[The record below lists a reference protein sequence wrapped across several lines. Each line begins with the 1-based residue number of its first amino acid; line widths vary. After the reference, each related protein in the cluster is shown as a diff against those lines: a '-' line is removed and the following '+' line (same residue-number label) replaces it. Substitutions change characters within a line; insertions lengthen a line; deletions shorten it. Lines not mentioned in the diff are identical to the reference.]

1 MAFCNKCGNQLT
13 GNEKFCAQ
21 CGADVIAKPSG
32 ASAPSVTPASAPSA
46 PPVQAQPVVSA
57 PVPPP
62 PPPPHVQ
69 PVQYVPAGATPV
81 AVAYP
86 QVPQTGGAKKGGM
99 MGTVVVVV
107 IVAAI
112 GYYFYNKQHVTPSP
126 SPTPIPQPTPQPGPN
141 PPPNPGPGGNN
152 KALQAQQSLSAQWQ
166 TTNGFIVVTAKWTNN
181 ATVNMTSA
189 VMECDQYNAGGTELA
204 QFRVTLNGPTPP
216 NTWSSYS
223 NVQMGE
229 AAADV
234 SKLNCNIVHVTPA
247 T

>member
-32 ASAPSVTPASAPSA
+32 SAAPVPSVIPTPVPSA
-46 PPVQAQPVVSA
+46 PPVHTQPLVSA
-57 PVPPP
+57 PPP
-62 PPPPHVQ
+62 PPPPVQ
-69 PVQYVPAGATPV
+69 QVQYVPAGPAPV
-81 AVAYP
+81 AVPYS
-86 QVPQTGGAKKGGM
+86 QVQPAGGAKKGGM
-99 MGTVVVVV
+99 MGTVVVLV

-112 GYYFYNKQHVTPSP
+112 GYYYYNKSHITP
-126 SPTPIPQPTPQPGPN
+126 SPTPSPTPPASQPGPQSN
-141 PPPNPGPGGNN
+141 PPPSGGTGNN

-166 TTNGFIVVTAKWTNN
+166 TANGFIVVTAKWTNN

-223 NVQMGE
+223 SVQMGE

>member
-21 CGADVIAKPSG
+21 CGADVIAKPS
-32 ASAPSVTPASAPSA
+32 SVTSTTSNVTPTPTPGT

-57 PVPPP
+57 PPPP
-62 PPPPHVQ
+62 PVQ
-69 PVQYVPAGATPV
+69 PVQYVPAGPTPV

-86 QVPQTGGAKKGGM
+86 QVQQAGAAKKGGM
-99 MGTVVVVV
+99 MGTLVVLA

-112 GYYFYNKQHVTPSP
+112 GYYYYTKSHVTPTPTP
-126 SPTPIPQPTPQPGPN
+126 SPTPPASQPGPQTN
-141 PPPNPGPGGNN
+141 PPPAGGGGNN
-152 KALQAQQSLSAQWQ
+152 KALQAQQALSAQWQ
-166 TTNGFIVVTAKWTNN
+166 TSNGFIVVTAKWTNT

-189 VMECDQYNAGGTELA
+189 VMECDQYNAGGTQLA

-223 NVQMGE
+223 SVQMGE

-234 SKLNCNIVHVTPA
+234 SKLNCSIVHVTPA

>member
-21 CGADVIAKPSG
+21 CGADV
-32 ASAPSVTPASAPSA
+32 SARPASAPTPSA
-46 PPVQAQPVVSA
+46 PTVAPAPSVAAIPVQPVVSA
-57 PVPPP
+57 PLPPP
-62 PPPPHVQ
+62 PPPIQ
-69 PVQYVPAGATPV
+69 PVHYAPVGPTPV
-81 AVAYP
+81 AIAYP
-86 QVPQTGGAKKGGM
+86 PPQQAGAKKGGM
-99 MGTVVVVV
+99 MGTVVVVL

-112 GYYFYNKQHVTPSP
+112 GYYYYNKSHVTPTP
-126 SPTPIPQPTPQPGPN
+126 TPTPIPQPTPQPGPT
-141 PPPNPGPGGNN
+141 PPPSSGGDN

-181 ATVNMTSA
+181 ATVNMASA
-189 VMECDQYNAGGTELA
+189 AMECDQYNAGGTQLA

-247 T
+247 N